1 MPRPA
6 CCLLLLTSAIAA
18 SPGCKRTVS
27 PDVAATVNGR
37 AITYKEMDKQYKRQF
52 PNQPQGTPLDQTQMQ
67 KLELLRVMIDDEI
80 MLQRAEKLG
89 LIATDAEVDA
99 RFNEIRAPYTQEEFQ
114 KQLDAR
120 QMTVDELKSQLRRDM
135 SVEKLF
141 NKEIKSQINIT
152 DKDVKDFYEQ
162 NKAGFSFAEPQVHL
176 AQLVVTP
183 QADPNV
189 RNLKRDKAQN
199 EEQAR
204 KKILMLEARL
214 KQGEDFSMVAQNYS
228 EDPNTAPN
236 GGDLG
241 FIPESALEKA
251 DPELRKLILTITPG
265 QVSGPIRTPEG
276 YRILKVISRE
286 PAGQKELADPR
297 VQQTIRDTLLTR
309 KDQLLKAA
317 YYEAARNQA
326 EVANFFALSIAP
338 GYAKK

>member
-1 MPRPA
+1 MRFVLTAVSCLLIVAPA
-6 CCLLLLTSAIAA
+6 CR
-18 SPGCKRTVS
+18 RTTS
-27 PDVAATVNGR
+27 PDVAATVNTR
-37 AITYKEMDKQYKRQF
+37 ALTFKDLEKQYKRQF
-52 PNQPQGTPLDQTQMQ
+52 PNQPEGTPQDQIQMQ
-67 KLELLRVMIDDEI
+67 KLELLRVMIDEEI

-99 RFNEIRAPYTQEEFQ
+99 RYNEIRAPYTQEEFQ

-120 QMTVDELKSQLRRDM
+120 QMTLEELRTQLRRDM

-141 NKEIKSQINIT
+141 NKEIKSHINIT
-152 DKDVKDFYEQ
+152 DKDVKDFYEA

-176 AQLVVTP
+176 AQVVVTP
-183 QADPNV
+183 TPDPNV

-228 EDPNTAPN
+228 EDSNTAGN

-265 QVSGPIRTPEG
+265 QMSGPIRTAEG

-286 PAGQKELADPR
+286 PAGQKELTDPR
-297 VQQTIRDTLLTR
+297 VQQTIRESLLTR

-317 YYEAARNQA
+317 YYEAARNESQ
-326 EVANFFALSIAP
+326 VMNYLALTIAP
-338 GYAKK
+338 GFEKK